1 VPRLCTTLVFSFLLF
16 LLCCPVFGLLQFE
29 DSVRHVRT
37 ANDGVPLKDATGT
50 RVVSREYEVKD
61 PGRDTIIILLRLNLA
76 IDELTRTVERLAT
89 TIRSVPR
96 GREGLH

>member
-1 VPRLCTTLVFSFLLF
+1 MANIPMILGTTDIAGWL
-16 LLCCPVFGLLQFE
+16 
-29 DSVRHVRT
+29 
-37 ANDGVPLKDATGT
+37 T

-89 TIRSVPR
+89 TIRSVPG
-96 GREGLH
+96 GREGLQ